1 MVASI
6 RTIHAK
12 PRVYTFGPVF
22 KTGLLLAA
30 VALVAAG
37 VWGIM
42 NAYSHFH
49 TIYGQVFGI
58 LLSLIP
64 VAAALIGAP
73 MVWRCKLTLHED
85 RLEYNGLLID
95 RVIRKSDVIN
105 ALGKQEQTGMF
116 SIFLTLASQPFKS
129 LHIAVLGRM
138 DDALAGWLGAL
149 PHQTQKV

>member
-1 MVASI
+1 MAASI

-12 PRVYTFGPVF
+12 PRVYSFGPVF
-22 KTGLLLAA
+22 KTGLVLASI
-30 VALVAAG
+30 ALVAAG
-37 VWGIM
+37 VWGMM

-49 TIYGQVFGI
+49 TVYGQFGGI
-58 LLSLIP
+58 FASLIP

-85 RLEYNGLLID
+85 RLVYNGLIVD
-95 RVIRKSDVIN
+95 AEIRKSDVID
-105 ALGKQEQTGMF
+105 ALTPAPNYGMF
-116 SIFLTLASQPFKS
+116 HILLTLARHPFKK

-138 DDALAGWLGAL
+138 DDALAHWLGAL